1 MATLDI
7 TKIPSV
13 MRANRWERGARLM
26 EKWFNDPANTV
37 PANGIASNGIVTMDW
52 VLAFARAREVYDKL
66 VAERIWL
73 NEAARREI
81 VKLLARKNALGTAKQ
96 RFLLPRMQLT
106 MESEAIQFRVVGG
119 NMDMLIGPMDDLRA
133 ALANFTF
140 RVVVAG
146 SVEPEMIDR
155 QVASGTPVKVASGN
169 YLVTIEEVGISV
181 KDSYD
186 FNDATGEDQDLG
198 NWNMESNTVGRT
210 GLNGGFNV
218 HNSDFRKWRAANQ
231 KGGDFLV
238 YSDLRVLRQTS
249 NNTFVFRR

>member
-1 MATLDI
+1 
-7 TKIPSV
+7 
-13 MRANRWERGARLM
+13 M
-26 EKWFNDPANTV
+26 EKWFRDPANTV
-37 PANGIASNGIVTMDW
+37 PASGIVSADVITMDW
-52 VLAFARAREVYDKL
+52 VLEFARAREVYDKL
-66 VAERIWL
+66 IAERIWL

-81 VKLLARKNALGTAKQ
+81 VKLLARKNALGNGKQ
-96 RFLLPRMQLT
+96 RFLLPRMQLAL
-106 MESEAIQFRVVGG
+106 ENEAIQFRMVGG

-146 SVEPEMIDR
+146 SVEPELIA
-155 QVASGTPVKVASGN
+155 QKVASGAPLKVASGN
-169 YLVTIEEVGISV
+169 YRVTIDEVGIYV

-186 FNDATGEDQDLG
+186 FNDAAGEDQDLG
-198 NWNMESNTVGRT
+198 NWNLNSNTVGRT
-210 GLNGGFNV
+210 GLNGGFSV
-218 HNSDFRKWRAANQ
+218 HNSDFRKWRVANQ